1 MSKISL
7 GIIGLGYIGLP
18 VALSFAKKYKVIGYD
33 LNKKRIKDL
42 NDFNDTNNEFKK
54 TKIKSSRKNII
65 FTSNPVYLSDCKIYI
80 ITVPTPIKKN
90 KKPDLSYILE
100 ASKTVSRY
108 LKNGDY
114 IVYESTVYPGVTNEF
129 CVPIIEKYSTLKCRT
144 EHNYKKFKNN
154 HFYVSYSPE
163 RINPGDKIHTFEN
176 INKILSASTRSATSY
191 LAKIYSSV
199 INCDVKKVKSIEIAE
214 AAKVIENTQRDI
226 NIAFIN
232 ELSIIFSKLNIDT
245 IEVLKAAS
253 TKWNFINFKPGLVG
267 GHCISVDPYYLTY
280 KSKQSGYNPKL
291 ILSGRIINNYMS
303 LHIVEVINKLIRK
316 NFTNKNL
323 KILIMGLSFKENCSD
338 LRNTQVLNIYKK
350 LNNKYN
356 IDLYDPNVNQNEV
369 KKLFKS
375 TPIDTIKR
383 NTYELILIAV
393 AHKSFKKIGIKKIK
407 SFLKSNKKMIVDI
420 NGLFLKKDTI
430 FRL

>member
-1 MSKISL
+1 MTRITL

-18 VALSFAKKYKVIGYD
+18 VALSFAKKYRVVGFD

-42 NDFNDTNNEFKK
+42 NDYNDTNNEFKK
-54 TKIKSSRKNII
+54 TKIKSSKKNII
-65 FTSNPVYLSDCKIYI
+65 FTSNPVHLSNCKIYI

-90 KKPDLSYILE
+90 KEPDLSFILK

-108 LKNGDY
+108 LNNGDY
-114 IVYESTVYPGVTNEF
+114 IIYESTVYPGATNEY
-129 CVPIIEKYSTLKCRT
+129 CVPIIEKYSSLKCRT
-144 EHNYKKFKNN
+144 EHNYNKFKNN
-154 HFYVSYSPE
+154 HFFVSYSPE

-176 INKILSASTRSATSY
+176 INKILAASTRSAASY

-199 INCDVKKVKSIEIAE
+199 INCEVKIVKSIKIAE

-245 IEVLKAAS
+245 KEVLKAAS

-291 ILSGRIINNYMS
+291 ILSGRKINNFMS
-303 LHIVEVINKLIRK
+303 LHVVEVINKLIRK
-316 NFTNKNL
+316 NF
-323 KILIMGLSFKENCSD
+323 
-338 LRNTQVLNIYKK
+338 
-350 LNNKYN
+350 
-356 IDLYDPNVNQNEV
+356 V
-369 KKLFKS
+369 KKLLNHRVLKI
-375 TPIDTIKR
+375 TPGKIYAFNGFSSLHGNLEIDPNSIRATLLIHAYDVFEDSNIVSMNR
-383 NTYELILIAV
+383 NIA
-393 AHKSFKKIGIKKIK
+393 IKKEAK
-407 SFLKSNKKMIVDI
+407 NV
-420 NGLFLKKDTI
+420 
-430 FRL
+430 R